1 RKQFRLPSDAFERLQ
16 HRRARQQRNRRI
28 ATAVLALALSAAAT
42 GTLFLAF
49 RHETIAPRPAGV
61 IDRSNVGRLRLL
73 WTSPTGQAVGPP
85 ALALEAVVV
94 GSERTGLYAFPAS
107 CLGKTTCA
115 ALWTTKVQNF

>member
-49 RHETIAPRPAGV
+49 RHEPIAPRPAGV
-61 IDRSNVGRLRLL
+61 IDRSNVGRLRLH
-73 WTSPTGQAVGPP
+73 WTRPKGQAVGPP
-85 ALALEAVVV
+85 ALALEEVVV
-94 GSERTGLYAFPAS
+94 GTDRTCLYAVTDVCFD
-107 CLGKTTCA
+107 KT
-115 ALWTTKVQNF
+115 